1 MEEDSESEGE
11 DDGIQKRA
19 QSPTDN
25 ATGRPGDDAPFVPV
39 PPLPPMPPKDGA
51 LQLPP
56 LPPNPDQVLIRK
68 DYNPKGNYC
77 CLI

>member
-11 DDGIQKRA
+11 DDGILKRA

-25 ATGRPGDDAPFVPV
+25 VTGRPGDDAPFAPI

-68 DYNPKGNYC
+68 DYNPKGSYG